1 MGEGVILYPA
11 TGTSEVLDGCGLTD
25 SVVGR
30 QARTGYGRVLA
41 LESLPCSF

>member
-30 QARTGYGRVLA
+30 QARTRIDKRKRN
-41 LESLPCSF
+41 SSD